1 MNKNTILEFINK
13 YKLGGE
19 IKSVLWKIDNG
30 ILSTESITGDKSA
43 LIKIHSNKNVFPKS
57 HNSKSAVYN
66 TPNLERLLSPLDDTI
81 SIKVDKN
88 KMVFKDTDLSSQYIL
103 SNLSVIPQPPALKNL
118 PNTWEKDFVFDN
130 SIVHKFIKASNSS
143 TDWETFTIFN
153 DKVVLGYSR
162 SLTNRIELPLSFVQ
176 KSSIHNKKWQGSLSF
191 NLSNLPIFLKLIV
204 IVMKLEF
211 RFHHKDL

>member
-1 MNKNTILEFINK
+1 MYFQ
-13 YKLGGE
+13 
-19 IKSVLWKIDNG
+19 
-30 ILSTESITGDKSA
+30 
-43 LIKIHSNKNVFPKS
+43 KS

-162 SLTNRIELPLSFVQ
+162 PLTNRIELPLSFVQ
-176 KSSIHNKKWQGSLSF
+176 KSSIHNKITKVVYPSIYLI
-191 NLSNLPIFLKLIV
+191 LPIFLKLIV

-211 RFHHKDL
+211 GFITRTYESNGKK